1 MNRPVRILFV
11 ENGIGYGGAVICL
24 RHLVRNLDRD
34 EFYPAVLTGRGGPLY
49 QDIRRDSEWTC
60 ISDRIIDIPYW
71 RNLILDSRLARSF
84 PLLGAVL
91 NQALARIDDLVNFF
105 PSFIRTLLFMRR
117 WKPDV
122 VHVNN
127 EPLCNRAALI
137 AACLMHVPVVCHV
150 RGEQRGSFLMRRLFR
165 LPRLFIPVSDWIAAE
180 VEKVGVPRQR
190 IRRIYD
196 GIELDKL
203 DPAAD
208 ASGLRAAWGVPEGG
222 FAVGLVGLLIPWKG
236 QRLFLEAGR
245 HLLRVNPDMYLII
258 VGGTPDECRP
268 YEDELRALASSPEFA
283 GRVVFAGHIGNMSEA
298 YNALDIVLSA
308 SISPEPLGTVVIESM
323 TLGRPLIAPAHGGAL
338 EMVQHRSTGLLFSPG
353 NAESLAETIQELYDS
368 PELRKELGAAARS
381 KAYETFAISTHVE
394 AVQETYRELLKAGSV
409 QGVAQRDS

>member
-1 MNRPVRILFV
+1 MNPPARILFV

-49 QDIRRDSEWTC
+49 QDIRNDSEWTC

-71 RNLILDSRLARSF
+71 RNRLLASALARTS
-84 PLLGAVL
+84 PWLGALL
-91 NQALARIDDLVNFF
+91 NQALSRIDDLVNFL
-105 PSFIRTLLFMRR
+105 PSFVRTLLFMRR

-127 EPLCNRAALI
+127 EPLCNRAALL
-137 AACLMHVPVVCHV
+137 AARMLHIPVVCHV

-180 VEKVGVPRQR
+180 VEKIGVPRDR

-203 DPAAD
+203 DPQAD
-208 ASGLRAAWGVPEGG
+208 ASGLRAAWGIPEGG

-236 QRLFLEAGR
+236 QRLFLDAGR
-245 HLLRVNPDMYLII
+245 RLLQANPDMHLVI

-268 YEDELRALASSPEFA
+268 YEDELRALAAEPEFA
-283 GRVVFAGHIGNMSEA
+283 DRVVFAGHIGNMSQA

-323 TLGRPLIAPAHGGAL
+323 TLARPLIAPAHGGAL
-338 EMVQHRSTGLLFSPG
+338 EMVQHRSTGLLFRPG
-353 NAESLAETIQELYDS
+353 DADSLAGTIQELHDS
-368 PELRKELGAAARS
+368 PDLRRELGTAARR
-381 KAYETFAISTHVE
+381 KAYETFAIRTHVE
-394 AVQETYRELLKAGSV
+394 AVQDTYRELLKAGAAP
-409 QGVAQRDS
+409 GDTQRDG